1 MPAKNV
7 RTVDLLVGAFDL
19 SQRRKFTIKTE
30 AGDPVL
36 DLYFR
41 PITRAD
47 RKRAQSLANSEEALD
62 ISTQMLCQ
70 LAELQDGSKAFASAD
85 AAKLQ
90 HELPESVL
98 NELELFLFNVG
109 EGEDLDSAKKSLE
122 QDSWLYFEFFLACE
136 LGMTVSK
143 LRTELSDAELMYFAA
158 YYELKNKREEQAMNR
173 GRTQRR

>member
-1 MPAKNV
+1 MPSKTV

-19 SQRRKFTIKTE
+19 SQRRKFTIKND

-47 RKRAQSLANSEEALD
+47 RKRAQAAANSEEALD

-70 LAELQDGSKAFASAD
+70 LAELDDGTKAFAPAD

-90 HELPESVL
+90 HELPETVL
-98 NELELFLFNVG
+98 NELELFLFGLAEV
-109 EGEDLDSAKKSLE
+109 DSLDDAKK
-122 QDSWLYFEFFLACE
+122 A
-136 LGMTVSK
+136 
-143 LRTELSDAELMYFAA
+143 
-158 YYELKNKREEQAMNR
+158 
-173 GRTQRR
+173 